1 MKSILNGKK
10 TVASGTKRTPPP
22 TPEIGAT
29 NPIAN
34 AKTNNNDGHNH
45 TGGESTDFVTS
56 PTSAAQQLLDIA
68 SVKITATV
76 MNNTTCDF
84 LKRNT

>member
-22 TPEIGAT
+22 TPETGAT
-29 NPIAN
+29 SPISN
-34 AKTNNNDGHNH
+34 AKTNNNDGQNH
-45 TGGESTDFVTS
+45 IGCEPGDPVVS
-56 PTSAAQQLLDIA
+56 PTSPAQQLPDIA
-68 SVKITATV
+68 RVKITATV